1 MTRIYTRAGDAGE
14 TGLIGGR
21 RVPKDDARVEAY
33 GALDEA
39 NSALGLLAAHL
50 DGDVLAQVRAIQ
62 RALFD
67 IGADLASPEPGR
79 VPPVTGEATR
89 GLEALIDGWDAALPP
104 LRAFILPGGT
114 GPAAH
119 CHLARAMVRRAERRV
134 VTLAREAPVNPEIL
148 RYLNRLSDALF
159 VLARELNRRAGVAD
173 VPWEG
178 GRGR

>member
-1 MTRIYTRAGDAGE
+1 MTRIYTRTGDAGE

-21 RVPKDDARVEAY
+21 RVPKDDPRVEAY

-50 DGDVLAQVRAIQ
+50 DGETLAQVRVIQ

-67 IGADLASPEPGR
+67 IGAELASPEPGR
-79 VPPVTGEATR
+79 VPSVTGEATR
-89 GLEALIDGWDAALPP
+89 DLEALIDGWEAALEP
-104 LRAFILPGGT
+104 LRTFILPGGA
-114 GPAAH
+114 GAAAY
-119 CHLARAMVRRAERRV
+119 CHLARAVVRRAERRV
-134 VTLAREAPVNPEIL
+134 VALARATPVNPEIL

-159 VLARELNRRAGVAD
+159 VLARELNRRAGTAD
-173 VPWEG
+173 VPWEA